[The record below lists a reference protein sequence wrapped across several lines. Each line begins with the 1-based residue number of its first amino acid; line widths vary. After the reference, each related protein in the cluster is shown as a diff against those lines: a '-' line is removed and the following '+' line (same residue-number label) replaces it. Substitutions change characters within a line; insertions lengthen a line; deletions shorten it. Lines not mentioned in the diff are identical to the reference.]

1 MRWIEKVQFGR
12 RVCALPNFGRTYLG
26 QYSNI
31 KVRLNPSPHPYKET
45 VHENALASA
54 GPVAG
59 VMLTTTVFVVAQ
71 TPLEDKVVPPPYR
84 PSLADLMSAT
94 VQPRHA
100 KLAFA
105 GREKNWV
112 FAAYELKQLSDAF
125 DRLSLQW
132 PQWRQQRMVELVE
145 TIVRDPL
152 FELDFAIKNKDEA
165 KFAEYYGHLTDAC
178 NACHQAA
185 LQTPVVIQDPK
196 ESMFPNQDFRPKP

>member
-1 MRWIEKVQFGR
+1 MRM
-12 RVCALPNFGRTYLG
+12 P
-26 QYSNI
+26 
-31 KVRLNPSPHPYKET
+31 VR
-45 VHENALASA
+45 ALAL
-54 GPVAG
+54 VAG

-71 TPLEDKVVPPPYR
+71 TPSEDKVVPPPYR
-84 PSLADLMSAT
+84 PSLADLMNTT
-94 VQPRHA
+94 VQPRHV

-105 GREKNWV
+105 GREQNWAL
-112 FAAYELKQLSDAF
+112 AAYELKQLSDAF

-132 PQWRQQRMVELVE
+132 PQWRQQRIVELVE
-145 TIVRDPL
+145 TMIRDPL

-196 ESMFPNQDFRPKP
+196 ESMFPDQDFRPKQ

>member
-1 MRWIEKVQFGR
+1 MTRSW
-12 RVCALPNFGRTYLG
+12 
-26 QYSNI
+26 
-31 KVRLNPSPHPYKET
+31 
-45 VHENALASA
+45 
-54 GPVAG
+54 
-59 VMLTTTVFVVAQ
+59 FVVAALTASAALTPSIVGAQ
-71 TPLEDKVVPPPYR
+71 TPSNSPPPYH
-84 PSLADLMSAT
+84 PSLADLMT
-94 VQPRHA
+94 TTIQPRHV

-132 PQWRQQRMVELVE
+132 PQWRQQRIVELVE

-152 FELDFAIKNKDEA
+152 FELDIAVKNKDEA

-178 NACHQAA
+178 NTCHQAA

-196 ESMFPNQDFRPKP
+196 ESMFPDQNFRPKE

>member
-1 MRWIEKVQFGR
+1 MTRPW
-12 RVCALPNFGRTYLG
+12 
-26 QYSNI
+26 
-31 KVRLNPSPHPYKET
+31 
-45 VHENALASA
+45 
-54 GPVAG
+54 
-59 VMLTTTVFVVAQ
+59 FVVAALAVSAAVLPLTVGAQ
-71 TPLEDKVVPPPYR
+71 TPSDSAPPAYR

-94 VQPRHA
+94 IQPRHV

-125 DRLSLQW
+125 DRLSVQW
-132 PQWRQQRMVELVE
+132 PQWRQQRLVELVE

-152 FELDFAIKNKDEA
+152 FDLDIAVKNQDEA
-165 KFAEYYGHLTDAC
+165 KFAEYYARLTDAC

-196 ESMFPNQDFRPKP
+196 ESMFPDQDFRPKQ